1 LNSKEKVG
9 IVLAAIAAAL
19 QVVVVTY
26 LLAKRRQMLGMVCGY
41 DHPPP
46 GDERANNNWELQHHR
61 ASSARTAIT

>member
-46 GDERANNNWELQHHR
+46 GG
-61 ASSARTAIT
+61 RTR

>member
-9 IVLAAIAAAL
+9 IVFAAIAAAL

-46 GDERANNNWELQHHR
+46 GGERADNNWELQHHR
-61 ASSARTAIT
+61 ASSAHAQL